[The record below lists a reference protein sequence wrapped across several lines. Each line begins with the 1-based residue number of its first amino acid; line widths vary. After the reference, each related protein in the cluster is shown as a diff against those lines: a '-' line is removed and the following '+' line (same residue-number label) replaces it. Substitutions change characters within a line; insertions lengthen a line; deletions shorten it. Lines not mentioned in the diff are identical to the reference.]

1 MIGAELDAIRAVV
14 LDYVEGMAWGD
25 MDRLRRCFH
34 PRGLQVGHF
43 RDDYEFFT
51 GEEFIAWA
59 EKEAAQPPGSPYQA
73 EIVSIDVT
81 GDVAVA
87 KVTDTVYETCFT
99 DYLTLSKREGV
110 WRIICKAYFVHG
122 PG

>member
-1 MIGAELDAIRAVV
+1 
-14 LDYVEGMAWGD
+14 

-43 RDDYEFFT
+43 RGEYEFLT

-59 EKEAAQPPGSPYQA
+59 EKEPAQPPGSPYEA

-81 GDVAVA
+81 GDVAG
-87 KVTDTVYETCFT
+87 
-99 DYLTLSKREGV
+99 REGDGHGLRDQLHRLPDALQAGGV